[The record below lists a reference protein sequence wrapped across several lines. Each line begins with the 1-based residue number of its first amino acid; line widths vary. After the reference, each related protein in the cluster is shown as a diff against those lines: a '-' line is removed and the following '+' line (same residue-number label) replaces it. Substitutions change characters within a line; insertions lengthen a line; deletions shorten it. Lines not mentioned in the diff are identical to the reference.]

1 MVLKYKGYNRT
12 RDKLWTI
19 TYIHTFDLNYNWG
32 HYWGTR
38 TEAIVGTFYFE
49 SHRQILPWFCWRKKD
64 FDLFTSKWM
73 LRGLNRM
80 LRKKNS
86 HGRNATVSLSTYDDS
101 NGLLFFLFSF
111 FHVFCSQHSCGT
123 ESEWILYSY
132 LHRYTFVRS
141 YRRNRYF
148 RLPPSHMPWPSAIFL
163 VEQLIE

>member
-101 NGLLFFLFSF
+101 NGDCYFSYFLFFMSF
-111 FHVFCSQHSCGT
+111 ALSIAVALSLSEFCTRTCTVTLSFDHIVGT
-123 ESEWILYSY
+123 GI
-132 LHRYTFVRS
+132 FVCHLRICLDLQP
-141 YRRNRYF
+141 F
-148 RLPPSHMPWPSAIFL
+148 F
-163 VEQLIE
+163 